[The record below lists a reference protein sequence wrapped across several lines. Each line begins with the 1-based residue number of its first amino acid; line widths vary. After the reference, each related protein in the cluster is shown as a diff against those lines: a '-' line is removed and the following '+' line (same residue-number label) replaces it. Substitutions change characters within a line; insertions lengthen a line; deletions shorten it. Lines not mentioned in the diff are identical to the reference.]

1 MLTTNIINVQA
12 ILGIENNDEKT
23 IDCRS
28 IYAAYGAVLFFY
40 KQWNSRWKKRK
51 YCLCMHRKERKEI
64 PQVIKM

>member
-28 IYAAYGAVLFFY
+28 IDAAYDVMRLFR
-40 KQWNSRWKKRK
+40 KQWNNHWEKRK
-51 YCLCMHRKERKEI
+51 YCLYMHWKECKEI
-64 PQVIKM
+64 PQVIKV

>member
-28 IYAAYGAVLFFY
+28 IDVAYDVMRFFR

-51 YCLCMHRKERKEI
+51 YCLCMHRKKCKEI
-64 PQVIKM
+64 P